1 MRNWLLGALAV
12 SAVLAP
18 VAALANYWVYC
29 DQGRIVV
36 ESRNPQQME
45 IARVSGF
52 CQMGPTF
59 SFASDAQ
66 NFAQRNF
73 GGTGRACSCR

>member
-1 MRNWLLGALAV
+1 MRKPLLAGLALA
-12 SAVLAP
+12 AVLVP
-18 VAALANYWVYC
+18 AAAYANYWVYC

-36 ESRNPQQME
+36 ESRDPQQMA

-59 SFASDAQ
+59 GFASDAQ
-66 NFAQRNF
+66 SFAERNF
-73 GGTGRACSCR
+73 GGVGRACSCR